1 MYSKLVLVTLTCAAA
16 ARPRPHPRPATCAAA
31 AAARRRRTGRG
42 TAPSPFDVRPG
53 GADVE
58 NDAVAPE
65 RAAAGPPVQNETLAE
80 AAPGNATGNAT
91 LDDGFRASIRAYFSG
106 VKELRASGVS
116 SRPGFVRVFERTA
129 SSFRRCKNQPKRSS
143 PDRTRRDAEAVRWPL
158 ALAKKPA
165 TSYDTSPHA
174 GFTVNGSAGRASRAR
189 RWADFKLWRKLRQTN
204 ETGTL
209 TWHERRV
216 RRQTPKNALRM
227 LPLLANP
234 LPPPFGL
241 VLIGVASKMPRT
253 LLTPQFWTEGQ
264 AMRFARADGA
274 DARRRH
280 AKLLA
285 ELAATTGAPG
295 GESPADLDLGAVG
308 DAFGAGSALALEKLK
323 RRHLVRLARC
333 VRPDAPSRP
342 GR

>member
-1 MYSKLVLVTLTCAAA
+1 
-16 ARPRPHPRPATCAAA
+16 
-31 AAARRRRTGRG
+31 
-42 TAPSPFDVRPG
+42 
-53 GADVE
+53 
-58 NDAVAPE
+58 
-65 RAAAGPPVQNETLAE
+65 
-80 AAPGNATGNAT
+80 
-91 LDDGFRASIRAYFSG
+91 
-106 VKELRASGVS
+106 
-116 SRPGFVRVFERTA
+116 
-129 SSFRRCKNQPKRSS
+129 
-143 PDRTRRDAEAVRWPL
+143 
-158 ALAKKPA
+158 
-165 TSYDTSPHA
+165 
-174 GFTVNGSAGRASRAR
+174 
-189 RWADFKLWRKLRQTN
+189 
-204 ETGTL
+204 
-209 TWHERRV
+209 
-216 RRQTPKNALRM
+216 M

-323 RRHLVRLARC
+323 LKLRDVTIHIIKAPATGFQEKQLLCGYRRRAFC
-333 VRPDAPSRP
+333 SKTIMYTPCTPWTA
-342 GR
+342 